1 MSNTYDFH
9 LLHDILYGRRQ
20 PWHPDHQ
27 RSDNYFRDLMGQTP
41 ALPEPKDMKFRIS
54 TSSHYLFTYRI
65 HYHCRLIDNVIASH
79 LRTAF
84 SICEE
89 QGGDEHITRYQL
101 KRMREQVA
109 TLIHDAVKQCLQL
122 DIREEDLSE
131 FLHLR
136 DQKEYYVIL
145 HYLIAALVRCWLE
158 MQERYLYLIDSADQR
173 DVKTLYAALV
183 GWTDDPIVTV
193 EPLEE
198 KTSKKKGS
206 IKYITTCSFL
216 YINSDT
222 QERNRCL
229 TDFYRLLKEN
239 EMIAEDTDLKD
250 LLAIFSGTNT
260 NATVDWIGPKHVLKS
275 VIDKLE
281 SKGVLGYY
289 PQNYTKW
296 VVVSC
301 RFKLNGGPMP
311 NIGSEKDRTKDYK
324 ELKEKLVDIL
334 A

>member
-1 MSNTYDFH
+1 
-9 LLHDILYGRRQ
+9 
-20 PWHPDHQ
+20 
-27 RSDNYFRDLMGQTP
+27 
-41 ALPEPKDMKFRIS
+41 MKYRINIS
-54 TSSHYLFTYRI
+54 PHYLFTYRI
-65 HYHCRLIDNVIASH
+65 RYYCRLTDNVIASH

-84 SICEE
+84 AVCE
-89 QGGDEHITRYQL
+89 QPSGDEHITRYQL
-101 KRMREQVA
+101 KRTREQVT
-109 TLIHDAVKQCLQL
+109 TLIHDAVNRCLQL
-122 DIREEDLSE
+122 AISEDDLSE
-131 FLHLR
+131 FLHQR
-136 DQKEYYVIL
+136 DQKEFYVML

-158 MQERYLYLIDSADQR
+158 MQHRYLYLIDPTDQR
-173 DVKTLYAALV
+173 DTKSLYAALV

-198 KTSKKKGS
+198 KTMKKKGS
-206 IKYITTCSFL
+206 QKSITTCSFL

-229 TDFYRLLKEN
+229 TDSYRLLLKED
-239 EMIAEDTDLKD
+239 MIAEDTDQKD

-275 VIDKLE
+275 VINKLE

-289 PQNYTKW
+289 PQDYTKW

-311 NIGSEKDRTKDYK
+311 NIGSEKDRTKDFK